1 VIKAKMSTIN
11 GANDISVKAEKNVNT
26 IRDYLQNV
34 YTQLKDVD
42 RKLDVANENLNKR
55 KAITDGFVSFTEN
68 YELIK
73 VLNEKA
79 TIIILVK
86 EAEKKE
92 KVANDEY
99 KETLKNLYN
108 MSNNMTKDDIQL
120 SSDIMARINLAKLH
134 TEYDIMT
141 SEIINLKDKTMDALN
156 RSKKAHDEAY
166 QIYDTFLKMRKQREE
181 LNTQITNQEISI
193 KTLIV

>member
-1 VIKAKMSTIN
+1 
-11 GANDISVKAEKNVNT
+11 
-26 IRDYLQNV
+26 
-34 YTQLKDVD
+34 LKDVD

-79 TIIILVK
+79 TIIILVN

>member
-1 VIKAKMSTIN
+1 MSTIN

>member
-134 TEYDIMT
+134 IEYDIMT

>member
-1 VIKAKMSTIN
+1 MSTIN

-99 KETLKNLYN
+99 KETLMNLYN

>member
-1 VIKAKMSTIN
+1 MSTIN

-134 TEYDIMT
+134 IEYDIMT